1 MFQDGTAFWG
11 YIGEGAK
18 PVGQGYL
25 QVNWHGTGTLFV
37 PLPEGQWV
45 GAGAVDGGNQGPPA
59 TSGIPAIIDVG
70 QRAAASDNLFD
81 RGRATTPLMTGQ
93 PQPWVSGIS
102 ATTNGACPGYW
113 ITSPAGTVNSV
124 GGAPFLGCDYV
135 LSEQV
140 LSSGCIAG
148 GVTPPVNGT
157 VVGIARTPDSQGYWL
172 AASDGGVFAFGD
184 AAFYGS
190 MGGIHLNK
198 PIVGITAT
206 ADGKGYWLVASDGGV
221 FAFGDAAFYGSM
233 GGAYLNR
240 SIVGSTAT
248 ADGKGYWMVASD
260 GGVFSFGDAAFR
272 GSLGGGPLN
281 QPIVAV
287 AADPNGS
294 GYWLVAADGGVF
306 AYGPRSSARSVA
318 GPCRR
323 QLSE

>member
-1 MFQDGTAFWG
+1 M
-11 YIGEGAK
+11 
-18 PVGQGYL
+18 
-25 QVNWHGTGTLFV
+25 
-37 PLPEGQWV
+37 PLPKGQWV
-45 GAGAVDGGNQGPPA
+45 GAGAVDGGNRGLPG

-70 QRAAASDNLFD
+70 PSEPPPPTTCSTVAQ
-81 RGRATTPLMTGQ
+81 GTTPLMTGQ
-93 PQPWVSGIS
+93 PQPWVSGILRNHERNLS
-102 ATTNGACPGYW
+102 RLLDHIAG
-113 ITSPAGTVNSV
+113 GTVNSV

-206 ADGKGYWLVASDGGV
+206 ADGNGYWLVASDGGV

-272 GSLGGGPLN
+272 GSPGWRTARTNP
-281 QPIVAV
+281 
-287 AADPNGS
+287 
-294 GYWLVAADGGVF
+294 
-306 AYGPRSSARSVA
+306 SS
-318 GPCRR
+318 
-323 QLSE
+323 Q